1 MFQDT
6 LFMKTQDIL
15 HQTMNASMVKR
26 KVISDNIAN
35 VDVPHFKRSEVI
47 FESAMNRALESEKIE
62 AEKAAPTQIS
72 DERHIQF
79 FKPLDYREVKPKVNI
94 DYLTTMRPDG
104 NNVDIEK
111 EIVESTK
118 NQMTYMFVAERYTQ
132 NSKLLTQMMRM
143 A

>member
-6 LFMKTQDIL
+6 FYMKTQDIL
-15 HQTMNASMVKR
+15 HRSMTNSMTRR

-35 VDVPHFKRSEVI
+35 ADVPNFKRSEVV
-47 FESAMNRALESEKIE
+47 FESAMKRALESENIE
-62 AEKAAPTQIS
+62 KLKVVPTQIS
-72 DERHIQF
+72 DNRHIQF
-79 FKPLDYREVKPKVNI
+79 FTPLDYKDVKPKINI

-111 EIVESTK
+111 EIVKSTE
-118 NQMTYMFVAERYTQ
+118 NQMSYMIMAERYTQ
-132 NSKLLTQMMRM
+132 NSRLLTQMMRM